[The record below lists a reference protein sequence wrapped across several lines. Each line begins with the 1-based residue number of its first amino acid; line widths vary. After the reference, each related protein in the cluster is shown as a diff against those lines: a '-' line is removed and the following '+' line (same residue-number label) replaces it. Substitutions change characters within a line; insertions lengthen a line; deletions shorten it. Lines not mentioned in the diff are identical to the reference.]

1 MNEHTNSKWSPVHVV
16 YGGADRFNAET
27 PEKFGR
33 IAIATIETYA
43 RDFVEFA
50 RIFGL
55 KGSEGLPHLPGAVAE
70 LDAAAESDAHRL
82 RNENF
87 PAWFAWSVHRK
98 TIEKLE
104 KEPVEDFRIDFED
117 GYGFRTDEEEDGHAV
132 TASTELAGALN
143 EGKITAFSGFRIK
156 SFGPETRERG
166 IKSLERFLGNFLDRT
181 NGQVPENFFVTL
193 PKVTDRHQVTELCE
207 RLVSIENDRGLP
219 KGSVGVEL
227 MIETPDAIIGTD
239 GRIPVRELVDAAG
252 GRCASVHF
260 GAYDYTGA
268 LGISASYQ
276 DIRHPACNFARQIMQ
291 ASLAGTGV
299 RLVDS
304 VTTVMPV
311 PVHKGD
317 PLSEHLR
324 SENTKAVHSAWLR
337 HFQNVTASMADGFY
351 QSWDLHPNQLVAR
364 YAAVYAFFLSEFD
377 TQAARLR
384 SYMEK
389 ATKATLT
396 GNAFDDAASVRGLVN
411 FFERGVACGAFREDE
426 VTEATGTS
434 LGNMARVFSLA

>member
-1 MNEHTNSKWSPVHVV
+1 MTENVNFNRSPVHVV
-16 YGGADRFNAET
+16 YGGADRFSAKT

-33 IAIATIETYA
+33 IALATIETYA

-55 KGSEGLPHLPGAVAE
+55 KGSEGLPHWPGAVAE
-70 LDAAAESDAHRL
+70 LGAAAESAPQRL
-82 RNENF
+82 RGENF
-87 PAWFAWSVHRK
+87 PAWFAWSVYRK

-104 KEPVEDFRIDFED
+104 KDPVEDFRIDFED

-132 TASTELAGALN
+132 AASTELASAFN
-143 EGKITAFSGFRIK
+143 EGQITAFSGLRIK

-166 IKSLERFLGNFLDRT
+166 IRTLERFLGNFFDRT
-181 NGQVPENFFVTL
+181 SGRVPKHFFVTL
-193 PKVTDRHQVTELCE
+193 PKVTDRDQVAEFCE
-207 RLVSIENDRGLP
+207 RLATIENDRGLP

-227 MIETPDAIIGTD
+227 MIETPDALIGRD
-239 GRIPVRELVDAAG
+239 GRVAIRELVESAD
-252 GRCASVHF
+252 GRCDSVHF

-276 DIRHPACNFARQIMQ
+276 DIRHPACNFARQMMQ

-311 PVHKGD
+311 PIHKD
-317 PLSEHLR
+317 DSLSEHQR
-324 SENTKAVHSAWLR
+324 TENIEAVHSAWLR

-364 YAAVYAFFLSEFD
+364 YAAVYAFFLNEFD
-377 TQAARLR
+377 SQAARLR

-389 ATKATLT
+389 ASKATLT
-396 GNAFDDAASVRGLVN
+396 GNTFDDAASVAGLIN
-411 FFERGVACGAFREDE
+411 FFERGIACGAFGEDE
-426 VTEATGTS
+426 VVEAAGDGIKELS
-434 LGNMARVFSLA
+434 LNFGRV